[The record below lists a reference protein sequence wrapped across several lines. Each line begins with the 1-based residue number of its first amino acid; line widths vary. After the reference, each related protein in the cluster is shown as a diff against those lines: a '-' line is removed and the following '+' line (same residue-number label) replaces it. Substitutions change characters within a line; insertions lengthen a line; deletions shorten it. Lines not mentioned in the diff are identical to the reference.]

1 MHDGPEGAATGTV
14 PSGRQFSI
22 SHGDATAIVT
32 EVGAG
37 LRELSVAGDAVV
49 WGYPLSEMAG
59 GGRGQLLAPWPN
71 RLEDGTYR
79 FAGLTAHAALDEPDR
94 RNAIH
99 GLVRWLVW
107 SLRDEAAD
115 RLTLSC
121 ELAPQPAYPWRLA
134 LEVTYVLGSDG
145 LVVQAT
151 AQNRSSTAAPFGMGF
166 HPYLAAGPLGADGC
180 SLRLGARRHL
190 LCDERGLPCGS
201 ASVEGGPYDFS
212 SGRSLA
218 GVHLD
223 DCFTDMAATPDEERP
238 DGSAWHV
245 TLSRPDGSRCTLWAD
260 SAWPYVMIYTGDT
273 LAPEDRRRGVAV
285 EPMTC
290 PPNALRS
297 GDSIVTLAAGGR
309 WSGRFGI
316 RALF

>member
-1 MHDGPEGAATGTV
+1 MRDGPEGVASGTA

-22 SHGDATAIVT
+22 SRGDATAIVT

-79 FAGLTAHAALDEPDR
+79 FGDRAAHAALDEPDR

-107 SLRDEAAD
+107 SLREATPD

-134 LEVTYVLGSDG
+134 LEVTYALDRHG
-145 LVVQAT
+145 LVVEAA
-151 AQNRSSTAAPFGMGF
+151 AQNRSSTPAPFGMGF
-166 HPYLAAGPLGADGC
+166 HPYLAAGPGGADLC
-180 SLRLGARRHL
+180 TLRLAARRHL
-190 LCDERGLPCGS
+190 LLDERGLPCGS
-201 ASVEGGPYDFS
+201 APVEGGPYDFT
-212 SGRSLA
+212 SGRPLT
-218 GVHLD
+218 GLRLD
-223 DCFTDMAATPDEERP
+223 DCFTDMAATPDERP
-238 DGSAWHV
+238 AGAAWEVALRRQDGSGCA
-245 TLSRPDGSRCTLWAD
+245 LWAD
-260 SAWPYVMIYTGDT
+260 SAWPYVMLYTGDT

-297 GDSIVTLAAGGR
+297 GDSIVTLASGQR

-316 RALF
+316 RRI